1 MNQPEAKEL
10 PYSNYYVAFLDI
22 LGFTNLV
29 LSKKKNDKLK
39 IEKYF
44 ALIGKVTERLKRI
57 KSEHNFGSIIV
68 SDSVILSVPFG
79 NNLTEKIENLRQLL
93 VAVGIIQFTL
103 AGKNIWLRGA
113 VSSGL
118 AYFNPIEN
126 AIVGPAYV
134 NAYLLEQK
142 IAQFPRVIVDNKII
156 KELGKNSSQDL
167 IDEIN
172 NKNEGGLNFNNW
184 NSDILFDR
192 EDLPQSVVKLSQD
205 VALFVD
211 YLSPAFSSSNKSE
224 FRRLMDYIEL
234 NIYSDNNI
242 YNKFRW
248 IVDYLLVSC
257 EKYMQAQNRL
267 DLRKKFIQL
276 KRY

>member
-1 MNQPEAKEL
+1 MNHPVTREL

-22 LGFTNLV
+22 LGFTDLV

-44 ALIGKVTERLKRI
+44 ELIKVVTERLRRI
-57 KSEHNFGSIIV
+57 KSEHNFGSIII

-79 NNLTEKIENLRQLL
+79 NNLTEKIDNLRQLL

-103 AGKNIWLRGA
+103 AGRNIWLRGGI
-113 VSSGL
+113 SSGM
-118 AYFNPIEN
+118 AYFNPVEN

-142 IAQFPRVIVDNKII
+142 HALFPRVLVDNKII

-172 NKNEGGLNFNNW
+172 QKSEGGLNFQNW
-184 NSDILFDR
+184 SSDILFDR
-192 EDLPQSVVKLSQD
+192 EGLLQSAAMLPQD
-205 VALFVD
+205 IALFVD
-211 YLSPAFSSSNKSE
+211 YLSPAFNDAGE
-224 FRRLMDYIEL
+224 FRRLMTHIEL
-234 NIYSDNNI
+234 NIYSNNNI
-242 YNKFRW
+242 YKKFRW
-248 IVDYLLVSC
+248 VVDYLMVSC
-257 EKYMQAQNRL
+257 EKYMQAHNRP
-267 DLRKKFIQL
+267 DLRQKFSQL